1 MVWEFEAS
9 QGVQGVLEPQLER
22 EVLELVLLELLVRL
36 VRLELQPE
44 QVIEELLLA
53 LLEFTLAP
61 QRLAVPTW
69 QQRLRRSS

>member
-9 QGVQGVLEPQLER
+9 QGVQGVLVPQLER